1 MTDFEERVLRDLAE
15 LKTHMSWL
23 VGAGNEGKMQD
34 LEERV
39 RHHDESLQRLRG
51 VGAGF
56 GVLLTLVHL
65 AIDYLKVH
73 RP

>member
-1 MTDFEERVLRDLAE
+1 
-15 LKTHMSWL
+15 MSWL
-23 VGAGNEGKMQD
+23 VGTGAEGKMQE

-51 VGAGF
+51 VGAAF
-56 GVLLTLVHL
+56 GVLLTMVHL
-65 AIDYLKVH
+65 GIDYLKVH

>member
-15 LKTHMSWL
+15 LKAHMGYL
-23 VGAGNEGKMQD
+23 VGTGNEGKMQE
-34 LEERV
+34 LETRV
-39 RHHDESLQRLRG
+39 RRHDESMQRLRG
-51 VGAGF
+51 VGAAF